1 MEKYKLSATV
11 AKKYAPLINRS
22 RMLHEQTPKVDFAL
36 YRERG
41 ASNID
46 LWCDGS
52 IYPHHP
58 VTNKRPNFRSV
69 SDLLEFVGDGS
80 CGLFGYI
87 ESLRDYD
94 CTLQFHLQEAQREV
108 QLLRDQNEVMM
119 HNVNEKERLLQST
132 LSELQSLAQI
142 NVENHESLLA
152 IEELKSEV
160 NTLRAEN
167 ERMLVSSESR
177 MSSLTARLKEENDD
191 RMQLEL
197 DLWVEIEAL
206 KESHEKSL
214 STCALELKRTKAT
227 LRRRDIRLQN
237 LVKTPFGYRSIVR
250 GRKDLSALAPKG
262 GHTKRT
268 LRLARSI
275 ILPATVKNIQ
285 TMNIESG
292 SRQRLHGSKATQAQT
307 GTILASLLSQT
318 EVSVICEDPK
328 LESVGVN
335 MTNKYLNKIGE
346 RVRPCDVLETCDR
359 NGITHN
365 GYEAIYKRFKGAA
378 RVAGR
383 GLRIGC
389 LPNPHQVSLARSML
403 NLKLTE
409 YVGEYY
415 SLNETL
421 VVPASAKATSK
432 EPVKVCLNE
441 MNSLFVDVEQVQ
453 RTMVQLYGLTPSGKL
468 TL

>member
-11 AKKYAPLINRS
+11 AKKYAPLINHS
-22 RMLHEQTPKVDFAL
+22 RMLHEQTPKADFAL

-58 VTNKRPNFRSV
+58 VTNKRPNFRYV

-87 ESLRDYD
+87 ESLRYYD

-119 HNVNEKERLLQST
+119 HDVNEKERLLQST
-132 LSELQSLAQI
+132 LSKLQSLAQI
-142 NVENHESLLA
+142 NVENHE
-152 IEELKSEV
+152 SEV

-177 MSSLTARLKEENDD
+177 MSSLTARLKEESDG

-206 KESHEKSL
+206 KKSHEKSL

-237 LVKTPFGYRSIVR
+237 LVKTPFGYRSIAR

-268 LRLARSI
+268 LRLACSI

-292 SRQRLHGSKATQAQT
+292 SRQRLHGSKVTEAQT
-307 GTILASLLSQT
+307 CTILASLLSQT
-318 EVSVICEDPK
+318 
-328 LESVGVN
+328 
-335 MTNKYLNKIGE
+335 
-346 RVRPCDVLETCDR
+346 
-359 NGITHN
+359 
-365 GYEAIYKRFKGAA
+365 
-378 RVAGR
+378 
-383 GLRIGC
+383 
-389 LPNPHQVSLARSML
+389 
-403 NLKLTE
+403 
-409 YVGEYY
+409 
-415 SLNETL
+415 
-421 VVPASAKATSK
+421 
-432 EPVKVCLNE
+432 
-441 MNSLFVDVEQVQ
+441 
-453 RTMVQLYGLTPSGKL
+453 
-468 TL
+468 